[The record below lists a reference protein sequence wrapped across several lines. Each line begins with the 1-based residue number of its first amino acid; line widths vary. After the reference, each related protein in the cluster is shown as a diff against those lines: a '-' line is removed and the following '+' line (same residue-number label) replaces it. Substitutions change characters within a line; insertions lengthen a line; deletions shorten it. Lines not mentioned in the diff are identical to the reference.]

1 MCTCDSISQG
11 LLALKLQCWRPH
23 LQPVSVTSIVTSVY
37 AACHH
42 TNLLLLQA
50 AANQLTTAHNAEL
63 AQLLPA
69 FAVDHLEASVILFN
83 FEALFLQL
91 TQNAASLGFT
101 DLTTPCYT
109 GAVAGSATTAG
120 NVSAVCDNPDSH
132 LFWDGV
138 HPTARSHQLWGQAVA
153 AQLMPFA
160 STTSSTSR
168 KLLAKETAQE
178 GSPLGSI
185 TVFGQP
191 L

>member
-1 MCTCDSISQG
+1 M
-11 LLALKLQCWRPH
+11 
-23 LQPVSVTSIVTSVY
+23 
-37 AACHH
+37 
-42 TNLLLLQA
+42 LQA
-50 AANQLTTAHNAEL
+50 AANQLTTVHNAYL
-63 AQLLPA
+63 AQLLPE
-69 FAVDHLEASVILFN
+69 FAADHLEASVILFN

-91 TQNAASLGFT
+91 SQNAAALGFT

-109 GAVAGSATTAG
+109 GAVAGSANASAMTAG
-120 NVSAVCDNPDSH
+120 NLSAVCDNPNSH

-160 STTSSTSR
+160 PTISTSR
-168 KLLAKETAQE
+168 KLLAQEVARE
-178 GSPLGSI
+178 GSLVGSI